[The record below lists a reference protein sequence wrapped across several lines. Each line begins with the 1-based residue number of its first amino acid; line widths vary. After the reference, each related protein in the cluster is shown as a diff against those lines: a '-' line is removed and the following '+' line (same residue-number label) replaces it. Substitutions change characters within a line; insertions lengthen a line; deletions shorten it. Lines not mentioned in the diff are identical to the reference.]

1 MYDKLAVALKKCSIL
16 PVTAGHR
23 KLRYVLRS
31 PFHAYSHHL
40 FAAPPSRFYPKLIKH
55 QVVRAFVLFL
65 SCGCANLPFHIVVNP
80 HRHTMNI
87 PKRNFIGRKP
97 LPLEV
102 PEQGFQL
109 IRRPNIY
116 DFKTRG
122 SYAKPADLPKHS
134 LAKVEEA
141 TLHSDIGKVALNSRD
156 QVCFEI
162 PKKFR
167 RIKLG
172 AKFFRFGKEHFKY
185 PAIHGQIFPNSQAI
199 YDGQ

>member
-1 MYDKLAVALKKCSIL
+1 MYDKLAVALKKCSIRSYPSL
-16 PVTAGHR
+16 LDTVSCATSYEAHFTRIVIIYLLHHR
-23 KLRYVLRS
+23 LG
-31 PFHAYSHHL
+31 FTL
-40 FAAPPSRFYPKLIKH
+40 FIDDQLWC
-55 QVVRAFVLFL
+55 VL
-65 SCGCANLPFHIVVNP
+65 SCSFCHAVVPTFHIVVNP
-80 HRHTMNI
+80 HRHTMNV

-199 YDGQ
+199 YNGQ